1 MKTNGGFTLV
11 EVIVVCA
18 LIAIMLSFASFE
30 FRSFIVKT
38 AMEKQTRAIY
48 NDIMMTRAQALYTRT
63 AKRVVFTAATFKIY
77 SSLASGSGINPV
89 SNTILQYPVVFGG
102 SGTVDFDEQ
111 GFFDVVGNGNMT
123 VCIEPS
129 GNTSPVDSVVLFS
142 TRARIGKR
150 NGGSCASTSITV
162 E

>member
-1 MKTNGGFTLV
+1 MKSNGGFTLL
-11 EVIVVCA
+11 ELIVVCA
-18 LIAIMLSFASFE
+18 MISILLSISTFE
-30 FRSFIVKT
+30 FRSFIEKT

-48 NDIMMTRAQALYTRT
+48 NDIMMTRARALYSRT
-63 AKRVVFTAATFKIY
+63 AKRVVFTTSTFKIY
-77 SSLASGSGINPV
+77 SSSASGSGINPV
-89 SNTILQYPVVFGG
+89 TNTTLKYPVVFSG

-111 GFFDVVGNGNMT
+111 GFFNVVTNGNMT

-129 GNTSPVDSVVLFS
+129 GNNSPVDSVVLFS

-150 NGGSCASTSITV
+150 SGGTCASTQITV